1 MRPIRLHMENFGSFR
16 AATDVDFAE
25 VDYFAL
31 VGATGAGKSTVI
43 DAICFALYGSVPRWG
58 KENVV
63 AHALAPS
70 AASGKVALVFEV
82 SGRRYAAVRT
92 LLRDAKGTVRTK
104 EARLDLLDPSI
115 PADSGLVE
123 LTATSRP
130 VAEGEQVAAEV
141 ARVTGLEYKF
151 FTQCVVL
158 PQGRFAEFLHA
169 TPSDRQ
175 DLLVQLL
182 DADVYEQVRKAA
194 VAEESRQ
201 NQAAE
206 FARGELSRLHDADE
220 KAEKSAR
227 ERAAALHALS
237 ERVGADL
244 EELRALDDAAKAA
257 DAERV
262 TVLRALAQLGALAL
276 PGEVPGLAESARRA
290 TERAETAARE
300 QARLDALEEQ
310 AEADLEALGDQ
321 AALTRELADLTDRYR
336 RTAEA
341 EAARAEADTV
351 TAQLAEAA
359 EALAAAFRDYDEA
372 DRHLTKTRIAH
383 TAADLARTLT
393 PGDPCP
399 VCHQVVTALPGNDV
413 PAGESAQGVGARR
426 GDHDPR
432 GSDLPAGGQVGH
444 GVSEAHAASPGHR
457 AGVRHVVSPA
467 DQLAAAER
475 RLAAIREKGQQAR
488 TRHDGLAA
496 KAEVLTTRARELAA
510 TAPPDPGRAAAIG
523 ELLAA
528 IEQAAGKVAGI
539 RRDAR
544 EARRVATQAARA
556 VEEARR
562 KAEQA
567 WRDLGAARDTVAAF
581 GPPPLDPGDVHAA
594 WTALL
599 TWRDEAAAARRHDA
613 EAAEARFEQAR
624 GSAQEARRALAERV
638 AGHGVTVDS
647 GDRMGEQV
655 ARAAAQADERLARVR
670 EARERAAELAGRV
683 AAHEGEARVAHEL
696 ALLLRANQFERWL
709 CAEAL
714 ELLVAAASETLKDLS
729 DGQYELVLGG
739 RGDIEVVD
747 YAEAGLRRSA
757 RTLSGGETFQ
767 ASLALAL
774 ALSDQVAGL
783 AAAAARSLDS
793 IFLDEG
799 FGTLDPATLD
809 TVAATLEKLA
819 SGHERM
825 IGVVTHVPALADR
838 VPVRFEVSRDASGSH
853 VRKVVR

>member
-1 MRPIRLHMENFGSFR
+1 MRPLRLHMENFGSFR

-63 AHALAPS
+63 AYALAPS
-70 AASGKVALVFEV
+70 AAAGKVALVFEV

-115 PADSGLVE
+115 PADADLVE

-141 ARVTGLEYKF
+141 AQVTGLEYKF

-194 VAEESRQ
+194 VAEESKQ

-206 FARGELSRLHDADE
+206 FAKGELARLHDADE
-220 KAEKSAR
+220 QAEGSAR
-227 ERAAALHALS
+227 DRAAALRSLS

-244 EELRALDDAAKAA
+244 EELRTLDEAAKTA

-276 PGEVPGLAESARRA
+276 PGEVPGLAESARQA
-290 TERAETAARE
+290 AERAETAARD

-310 AEADLEALGDQ
+310 AETDLEALGDQ
-321 AALTRELADLTDRYR
+321 TALRRELSDLADRTR

-341 EAARAEADTV
+341 ETARAEADTV

-359 EALAAAFRDYDEA
+359 ESLAAAFRDYEEA

-393 PGDPCP
+393 PGEPCP
-399 VCHQVVTALPGNDV
+399 VCHQLVTGLPGSPSPDDV
-413 PAGESAQGVGARR
+413 PAR
-426 GDHDPR
+426 
-432 GSDLPAGGQVGH
+432 
-444 GVSEAHAASPGHR
+444 GVSARLGGSEPHHSDRPADQR
-457 AGVRHVVSPA
+457 AGVSPA
-467 DQLAAAER
+467 DELVAAER
-475 RLAAIREKGQQAR
+475 RLAEIREKGQQAR

-496 KAEVLTTRARELAA
+496 KAELLTARARELAT
-510 TAPPDPGRAAAIG
+510 TAPPDPERAAAI
-523 ELLAA
+523 EKLIAA
-528 IEQAAGKVAGI
+528 IDAAAGKAGNI

-544 EARRVATQAARA
+544 EARRHAAQAART

-567 WRDLGAARDTVAAF
+567 WRDLNAARDTVAAF

-599 TWRDEAAAARRHDA
+599 AWRDDAAAAREQEA
-613 EAAEARFEQAR
+613 EQAEARFERAR
-624 GSAQEARRALAERV
+624 ATAQEARRVLAERV
-638 AGHGVTVDS
+638 AEHGVVVNA
-647 GDRMGEQV
+647 GDRIAEQV

-670 EARERAAELAGRV
+670 EARERAADLAERV
-683 AAHEGEARVAHEL
+683 AGHEGEARVAHEL

-729 DGQYELVLGG
+729 DGQYELVLGA

>member
-70 AASGKVALVFEV
+70 ATSGKVALVFEV

-104 EARLDLLDPSI
+104 EARLDLLDAAI
-115 PADSGLVE
+115 PAESDLIA
-123 LTATSRP
+123 LTETSRP
-130 VAEGEQVAAEV
+130 VAEGEQVAVEV
-141 ARVTGLEYKF
+141 TRVTGLEYKF

-194 VAEESRQ
+194 VAEENKQ

-206 FARGELSRLHDADE
+206 FAKGELARLHNADE
-220 KAEKSAR
+220 KAEETAR
-227 ERAAALHALS
+227 ERATALRALS
-237 ERVGADL
+237 ERVGTDL
-244 EELRALDDAAKAA
+244 EELATLDEAAKTA
-257 DAERV
+257 DTERV

-276 PGEVPGLAESARRA
+276 PVEVPGLAESARRA
-290 TERAETAARE
+290 VDQAETATRE
-300 QARLDALEEQ
+300 QSRLDALEEQ
-310 AEADLEALGDQ
+310 AESDLEALGDRS
-321 AALTRELADLTDRYR
+321 ALTRELADLTDRSR

-341 EAARAEADTV
+341 EAARTEADTV
-351 TAQLAEAA
+351 TTQLTEAA
-359 EALAAAFRDYDEA
+359 ETLAAAFRDYEEA

-383 TAADLARTLT
+383 AGADLARTLT

-399 VCHQVVTALPGNDV
+399 VCHQIVPDV
-413 PAGESAQGVGARR
+413 PAGQSGHGVAARDGGSGAE
-426 GDHDPR
+426 G
-432 GSDLPAGGQVGH
+432 LPAGRRGQ
-444 GVSEAHAASPGHR
+444 EPR
-457 AGVRHVVSPA
+457 AGDHQGGTHDLV
-467 DQLAAAER
+467 AAER
-475 RLAAIREKGQQAR
+475 RLATVREKGQQAR

-496 KAEVLTTRARELAA
+496 KAELLTARARELAA
-510 TAPPDPGRAAAIG
+510 TAPPDPARVAD
-523 ELLAA
+523 
-528 IEQAAGKVAGI
+528 IEKVLVTIDEATRKVGNV
-539 RRDAR
+539 RREAR
-544 EARRVATQAARA
+544 EARRISAQATRT
-556 VEEARR
+556 VEETRR

-567 WRDLGAARDTVAAF
+567 WRDLNAARDTVAAF
-581 GPPPLDPGDVHAA
+581 GPPPSEPGDVHAA

-599 TWRDEAAAARRHDA
+599 TWRDEASALCRQEA
-613 EAAEARFEQAR
+613 EAADARFEQAR
-624 GSAQEARRALAERV
+624 RSAQEARQALAERV
-638 AGHGVTVDS
+638 AEHGVSV
-647 GDRMGEQV
+647 GPGERMAEQV

-670 EARERAAELAGRV
+670 EDRKRAADLAKRV
-683 AAHEGEARVAHEL
+683 ATHEDEARVAHEL

-729 DGQYELVLGG
+729 DGQYELVLGS

-809 TVAATLEKLA
+809 MVAATLERLA

-838 VPVRFEVSRDASGSH
+838 VPVRFEVARDASGSH

>member
-16 AATDVDFAE
+16 AATEVDFAE

-43 DAICFALYGSVPRWG
+43 DAVCFALYGSVPRWG

-70 AASGKVALVFEV
+70 ATSGKVALVFEV

-115 PADSGLVE
+115 PAASDL
-123 LTATSRP
+123 LTLTGTSQP

-141 ARVTGLEYKF
+141 TKVTGLEYKF

-194 VAEESRQ
+194 VVEETRQ

-206 FARGELSRLHDADE
+206 FARGELARLRDADE
-220 KAEKSAR
+220 KAEEVAR
-227 ERAAALHALS
+227 ARVAALRDLS

-244 EELRALDDAAKAA
+244 ERLRVLDETAKSAEEERSALVRAL
-257 DAERV
+257 
-262 TVLRALAQLGALAL
+262 TLLGALAL
-276 PGEVPGLAESARRA
+276 PGEVRGLAESARRA
-290 TERAETAARE
+290 GEQAEAAAAE
-300 QARLDALEEQ
+300 QARLDALEEK
-310 AEADLEALGDQ
+310 ADGDLDALGDR
-321 AALTRELADLTDRYR
+321 AALLRELADLTDRAR

-341 EAARAEADTV
+341 VEAQREADGV
-351 TAQLAEAA
+351 EGDLAKAA
-359 EALAAAFRDYDEA
+359 EELAQAFRDYEEA
-372 DRHLTKTRIAH
+372 DRDLTEARIAH
-383 TAADLARTLT
+383 AAADLARTLVQ
-393 PGDPCP
+393 GDPCP
-399 VCHQVVTALPGNDV
+399 VCHQVVPV
-413 PAGESAQGVGARR
+413 
-426 GDHDPR
+426 
-432 GSDLPAGGQVGH
+432 LPADRRNDRH
-444 GVSEAHAASPGHR
+444 AHASRQGPGPE
-457 AGVRHVVSPA
+457 A
-467 DQLAAAER
+467 LAAAER
-475 RLAAIREKGQQAR
+475 RLAAIREQGQQAR

-496 KAEVLTTRARELAA
+496 KAEVLTARALDLAA
-510 TAPPDPGRAAAIG
+510 TAPPDPDRAAAI
-523 ELLAA
+523 EALLARIDETA
-528 IEQAAGKVAGI
+528 RRVATA
-539 RRDAR
+539 RREAR

-556 VEEARR
+556 VDEARG
-562 KAEQA
+562 KTDQA
-567 WRDLGAARDTVAAF
+567 WRDLNSARDTVSAF

-599 TWRDEAAAARRHDA
+599 TWRDRTADGQRADARAAD
-613 EAAEARFEQAR
+613 ARFERAER
-624 GSAQEARRALAERV
+624 DALEARRALADLTR
-638 AGHGVTVDS
+638 AHGVDITEKTPATKVA
-647 GDRMGEQV
+647 ELV
-655 ARAAAQADERLARVR
+655 ARAAAQADERLARVQ
-670 EARERAAELAGRV
+670 EARERAADLAGRV
-683 AAHEGEARVAHEL
+683 AAHESEARVAHEL

-809 TVAATLEKLA
+809 MVAATLERLA

>member
-63 AHALAPS
+63 AYALAPS

-104 EARLDLLDPSI
+104 EARLDLLDPSV
-115 PADSGLVE
+115 PAESGLIE

-130 VAEGEQVAAEV
+130 VAEGEQVAVEV
-141 ARVTGLEYKF
+141 AQVTGLEYKF

-182 DADVYEQVRKAA
+182 DADVYERVRKAA
-194 VAEESRQ
+194 AAEETRQ
-201 NQAAE
+201 GQAAE
-206 FARGELSRLHDADE
+206 FARGELARLHDADE
-220 KAEKSAR
+220 KAEETAR

-244 EELRALDDAAKAA
+244 EELGTLDEAAKAA
-257 DAERV
+257 DADRV
-262 TVLRALAQLGALAL
+262 TVLRALSQLGALTL

-290 TERAETAARE
+290 TERAEAAAGE
-300 QARLDALEEQ
+300 QARLDTLEEQ
-310 AEADLEALGDQ
+310 AEGELEALGDQ
-321 AALTRELADLTDRYR
+321 AALTRELAGLTDRAR

-341 EAARAEADTV
+341 DAARTEADAV

-359 EALAAAFRDYDEA
+359 EALAAAFRDYEEA

-399 VCHQVVTALPGNDV
+399 VCHQVVTADDL
-413 PAGESAQGVGARR
+413 PAGENAHGAGARL
-426 GDHDPR
+426 GGPESH
-432 GSDLPAGGQVGH
+432 GSDLPAGQQARAGR
-444 GVSEAHAASPGHR
+444 GVPEARAASAGQR
-457 AGVRHVVSPA
+457 AGVRHAVSAA
-467 DQLAAAER
+467 DELADAER

-496 KAEVLTTRARELAA
+496 KAELLTARARELAT

-528 IEQAAGKVAGI
+528 IDQAAGKVAAI

-544 EARRVATQAARA
+544 EARRVAAQAARA
-556 VEEARR
+556 VDEARR

-567 WRDLGAARDTVAAF
+567 WRDLNAARDTVAAF

-599 TWRDEAAAARRHDA
+599 AWRDDAAAVRRQEA
-613 EAAEARFEQAR
+613 EAAEARFDQAR
-624 GSAQEARRALAERV
+624 GSAQEARRALAGRV
-638 AGHGVTVDS
+638 AEHGVTVNS
-647 GDRMGEQV
+647 GDRIAEQV

-670 EARERAAELAGRV
+670 EARERAADLAARV

-729 DGQYELVLGG
+729 DGQYELVLGA

-819 SGHERM
+819 SGQERV